1 MIQLDPNHDP
11 PPPAPK
17 AANLGGVGGS
27 SATTLYL
34 QDVTDINVNVT
45 EEFGDLPLDRVKAL
59 VEQKRRAGSQDGGI
73 VIALRALRKRL
84 QHEAVPNARSRED
97 EPTPGTARVEDL
109 ESRAQAIAP
118 SNADDLEVQ
127 WLMVYLEEGASDRE
141 ALQMLAERRRNSAV
155 SKEGEDE
162 SGQKQRR

>member
-1 MIQLDPNHDP
+1 MIHHDPNHDP

-17 AANLGGVGGS
+17 AANLGGVGGP

-73 VIALRALRKRL
+73 VMALRALRKRL
-84 QHEAVPNARSRED
+84 QHEAVAHARSRD
-97 EPTPGTARVEDL
+97 DGRTTGIARVEDL

-118 SNADDLEVQ
+118 SNADDLDVQ
-127 WLMVYLEEGASDRE
+127 WLMVYLEEGASE
-141 ALQMLAERRRNSAV
+141 GQALQMLAERRRSSAV
-155 SKEGEDE
+155 SKESEDE
-162 SGQKQRR
+162 PG